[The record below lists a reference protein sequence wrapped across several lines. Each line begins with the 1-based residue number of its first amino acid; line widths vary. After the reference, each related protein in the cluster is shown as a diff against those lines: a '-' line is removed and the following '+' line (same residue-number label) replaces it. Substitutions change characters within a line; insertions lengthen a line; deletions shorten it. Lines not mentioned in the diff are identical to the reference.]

1 MAQVTTRPAIND
13 VDYLKIAH
21 TAAVAED
28 DIIVIN
34 GRVLVALGTYAIN
47 EAGLYAY
54 EAGNIT
60 APKEA
65 PLVINPGDTLYW
77 DDTAKVFTKTA
88 TANTKSAI
96 CKEAAASADTTVVL
110 DLCNEVNL

>member
-1 MAQVTTRPAIND
+1 MAKVTTRPSIND

-21 TAAVAED
+21 TAAVAID

-34 GRVLVALGTYAIN
+34 GRVLVSLGDYAAN

-54 EAGNIT
+54 GADNIT
-60 APKEA
+60 GPKEA

-77 DDTAKVFTKTA
+77 DATNAVLTKTA
-88 TANTKSAI
+88 TANTKCAI
-96 CKEAAASADTTVVL
+96 CKEASASADTTVVF
-110 DLCNEVNL
+110 DLCNEINL